1 MNYTNYLLTLHWFK
15 NTIDNKLNDEILL
28 IILNL
33 NHKERLEKIEK
44 LEKDLG
50 LDNKKHNYESFD
62 ISKVESFNDLKD
74 IKKNALVIAHDLID
88 INKISNLECN
98 ILLCFYNDILECNS
112 LETKGKLKTLSKE
125 DTEEVKDLKPEDCRD
140 DDFYDSF
147 IKKNNPLDIIFSN
160 DDKIISKCISSR
172 FIKNSFIIFKNIN
185 ILQSN
190 RVMHKTIWEE
200 QIQEDIFTLL
210 KYKILTARLAVAIYK
225 SSTLRLNDSNKK
237 IGLYY
242 HNELGIK
249 SKLIHI
255 PKSKPSKKI
264 KAYHLKDNN
273 I

>member
-62 ISKVESFNDLKD
+62 ISKVESFNELKD

-112 LETKGKLKTLSKE
+112 PETRGRAKMLSKE
-125 DTEEVKDLKPEDCRD
+125 DIEEVKDLKHEDSKTD
-140 DDFYDSF
+140 EFYDSF

-160 DDKIISKCISSR
+160 DLNTISKCIFSK
-172 FIKNSFIIFKNIN
+172 FIKNGFIIFNYFY

-190 RVMHKTIWEE
+190 RVIHETTWKK
-200 QIQEDIFTLL
+200 QIEKDISTLL

-264 KAYHLKDNN
+264 KAYNLKDDN

>member
-1 MNYTNYLLTLHWFK
+1 MNYTNYLLTLLWFR
-15 NTIDNKLNDEILL
+15 NTIDNKLNNEILL
-28 IILNL
+28 IIFNL
-33 NHKERLEKIEK
+33 NNKERCEEIQILEKN
-44 LEKDLG
+44 LG
-50 LDNKKHNYESFD
+50 LDNKKYNYESFD
-62 ISKVESFNDLKD
+62 ISEVESFNNLKNNN
-74 IKKNALVIAHDLID
+74 KNALVIAHDHID

-112 LETKGKLKTLSKE
+112 LETKGKLRTLSKE
-125 DTEEVKDLKPEDCRD
+125 DTLKIKDLKLEDYRD
-140 DDFYDSF
+140 NDYYDNF

-160 DDKIISKCISSR
+160 DYNVISKCIFSKL
-172 FIKNSFIIFKNIN
+172 FQNGFIIFKNIDM
-185 ILQSN
+185 LQSN
-190 RVMHKTIWEE
+190 RVVPQIIWKK

-210 KYKILTARLAVAIYK
+210 KYKILTARLAIAIYK

-264 KAYHLKDNN
+264 KAYYLKDNY